1 MTAQRNCLSLS
12 GGQGRLPGGGHIQR
26 ETSVMNRTKPAKVR
40 RKTGNRISGKGN
52 SMCQDTFSPGPLP
65 PAPKIYS
72 LSPAFLGHFPGP
84 RSCLFEV
91 FEKQKELVAGVLRKH
106 EVSLDPAQSPG
117 FHGCLPHSHAAGE
130 TWSKRQCI
138 LGSSRS

>member
-1 MTAQRNCLSLS
+1 MPRYILSRAS
-12 GGQGRLPGGGHIQR
+12 FP
-26 ETSVMNRTKPAKVR
+26 
-40 RKTGNRISGKGN
+40 
-52 SMCQDTFSPGPLP
+52 
-65 PAPKIYS
+65 PKIYS
-72 LSPAFLGHFPGP
+72 LFPAFLSHFPGP

-117 FHGCLPHSHAAGE
+117 FHGCLPQSHAAGE

-138 LGSSRS
+138 LGSSKLRVLGSEGLIFG